1 MHMNWTFYSIT
12 YIAKFIVIGGLVLL
26 FAVAIPVIVSII
38 LLGMILSYLRDTES
52 HPMLQK
58 PSRMPFS
65 SLSDHLILTH
75 ETISRIQHALLR
87 RD

>member
-1 MHMNWTFYSIT
+1 MNWTFYSIT
-12 YIAKFIVIGGLVLL
+12 YIAKFIVIGSLVLL
-26 FAVAIPVIVSII
+26 FAVAIPVIVCII
-38 LLGMILSYLRDTES
+38 FLGMVLAYLRDTES

-58 PSRMPFS
+58 PSRIPFS
-65 SLSDHLILTH
+65 TISDHLILTP